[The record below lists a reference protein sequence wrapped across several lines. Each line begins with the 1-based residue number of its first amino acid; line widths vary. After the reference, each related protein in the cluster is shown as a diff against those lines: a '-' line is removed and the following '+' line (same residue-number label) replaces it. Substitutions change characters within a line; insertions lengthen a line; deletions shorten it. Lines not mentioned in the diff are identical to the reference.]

1 MLKKGQY
8 IKILLLIEV
17 EILIFDILNLKV
29 LINIYN
35 IIDFINYYIKIN
47 EFFNII
53 LIQIHFIISK
63 VQYIFFFILYYVRN
77 ELFEFNLI

>member
-8 IKILLLIEV
+8 IKILLLIE
-17 EILIFDILNLKV
+17 IGN
-29 LINIYN
+29 INVWYTKFESINKYIN
-35 IIDFINYYIKIN
+35 RIIDFINYSIKIN

-63 VQYIFFFILYYVRN
+63 FNIYSFLFYII
-77 ELFEFNLI
+77 